1 MPTDFADFGLTAPA
15 PLSIASLVVN
25 LLIGALISVV
35 LAWHFQRFGRTMSNR
50 GALAQVFPLIILTT
64 ILVISVVK
72 ASLALSLGLVGA
84 LSIVR
89 FRTPIKE
96 PEELS
101 YLFMAIGV
109 GLGLGADHRV
119 ATVAAAVV
127 ILGLLAGRHLVIRP
141 KREHNLYLNIEVPG
155 GSTNGTFAE
164 VTDLVRQ
171 NTRTADARRLDIS
184 NGLLQATFLVDC
196 KDDQQLFAM
205 IDKLKTKI
213 PEASI
218 TFVDQRNSLAE

>member
-1 MPTDFADFGLTAPA
+1 MPPGFGLTPPA
-15 PLSIASLVVN
+15 PLSITSLVIN

-35 LAWHFQRFGRTMSNR
+35 LAWHFQRYGRTMSNR
-50 GALAQVFPLIILTT
+50 RALAQVFPLIVLTT

-96 PEELS
+96 PEELA

-127 ILGLLAGRHLVIRP
+127 ILGLLAGRNLAIRP
-141 KREHNLYLNIEVPG
+141 K
-155 GSTNGTFAE
+155 
-164 VTDLVRQ
+164 
-171 NTRTADARRLDIS
+171 
-184 NGLLQATFLVDC
+184 
-196 KDDQQLFAM
+196 
-205 IDKLKTKI
+205 
-213 PEASI
+213 
-218 TFVDQRNSLAE
+218 